1 MKTYSLKHYGLS
13 IASVMVLAVMMHWSW
28 KTLALLYAWPMNDFK
43 HTVAL
48 LILLAGVRI
57 ILFYRGSFHGKGH
70 ETLDRSV

>member
-1 MKTYSLKHYGLS
+1 MKTYSLKHCGMS
-13 IASVMVLAVMMHWSW
+13 IAGVMVLAVMMHWSW

-48 LILLAGVRI
+48 LILLVGVRI
-57 ILFYRGSFHGKGH
+57 ILFYQGSYHGRDR

>member
-48 LILLAGVRI
+48 LVLLAGVRI
-57 ILFYRGSFHGKGH
+57 ILFYRGSYLGRER
-70 ETLDRSV
+70 ETLDHSV